1 MAKEGF
7 RRQLKQEAEQWQKE
21 GLISADL
28 FQQIADRYEFN
39 TLAPNNQNFTV
50 ILYSVAGILIG
61 LGVITFVAANWKG
74 LDRNT
79 KVFLLFSWLIHINTI
94 GFHFWQRTNRFKRI
108 GQGLLL
114 MGGLSL
120 GAVIALISQTFHL
133 SGPWYGLFLIWAV
146 GVIVMGTSLEFQT
159 LTMLGLI
166 LLGIGYIGY
175 TRYTNYSDL
184 YEKEFNL
191 IASSMPYLSIL
202 LIGLAYWLKS
212 RAVFVLVVL
221 LWIISIFENI
231 WNIKSH
237 LSWVIP
243 TVILW
248 GYDETLKLDRLGS
261 FLGERKFEPIA
272 RVISVLLGTIVLY
285 IYSFRYWIG
294 IQPKE
299 AIGLGEQLYFGL
311 MAGIS
316 FYLLVSQFFL
326 VRNNL
331 NAKLFLG
338 IIAVFSFTGLLS
350 WEETDHGLFIV
361 LINNCLLAILSIG
374 LIRIGIEQAHRR
386 NFWLGIIFL
395 CLQIMSRTFEYDT
408 DLLFKA
414 FMFGLCGIGI
424 LILGIWFERYLQ
436 NLSSEANP

>member
-61 LGVITFVAANWKG
+61 LGVITFVAANWRA

-79 KVFLLFSWLIHINTI
+79 KVFLLFSWLIGINTI
-94 GFHFWQRTNRFKRI
+94 GFHLWQRTNQFRRI

-114 MGGLSL
+114 TGGLSL
-120 GAVIALISQTFHL
+120 GAVIALISQIFHL
-133 SGPWYGLFLIWAV
+133 SGPSYGLFLIWAV
-146 GVIVMGTSLEFQT
+146 GVIVMGASLEFQT

-175 TRYTNYSDL
+175 TDYSDL
-184 YEKEFNL
+184 YGKEFNL

-243 TVILW
+243 TIILW

-311 MAGIS
+311 MIGINS
-316 FYLLVSQFFL
+316 YVLVSQFFL

-338 IIAVFSFTGLLS
+338 IIGVFSFTGLLI

-386 NFWLGIIFL
+386 NFWLGIVFL
-395 CLQIMSRTFEYDT
+395 CLQIMSRTFEYHT

-424 LILGIWFERYLQ
+424 LVLGIWFERYLQ

>member
-61 LGVITFVAANWKG
+61 LGVITFVAANWQD

-79 KVFLLFSWLIHINTI
+79 KVFLLFGWLIGINTI
-94 GFHFWQRTNRFKRI
+94 GFHLWQRTNQFRRI

-114 MGGLSL
+114 TGGLSL
-120 GAVIALISQTFHL
+120 GAVIALTSQIFNL
-133 SGPWYGLFLIWAV
+133 SGPWYGLYLIWAV
-146 GVIVMGTSLEFQT
+146 GVIVMGASLEFQT

-175 TRYTNYSDL
+175 IRYSDL
-184 YEKEFNL
+184 YGKEFNL
-191 IASSMPYLSIL
+191 ISSSMPCLSIL

-212 RAVFVLVVL
+212 RAVFVLVVF
-221 LWIISIFENI
+221 LWIISVFENI
-231 WNIKSH
+231 WNIKSY
-237 LSWVIP
+237 LAWVIP
-243 TVILW
+243 TIILW

-285 IYSFRYWIG
+285 IYSFRYSVE

-299 AIGLGEQLYFGL
+299 SIGLGEQLYFGL
-311 MAGIS
+311 MVGIS
-316 FYLLVSQFFL
+316 FYVLVSQFFL
-326 VRNNL
+326 VSNNL

-338 IIAVFSFTGLLS
+338 IIGVFTFTDLLIWKESDYGSFTVLA
-350 WEETDHGLFIV
+350 

-386 NFWLGIIFL
+386 NFWLGIVFL
-395 CLQIMSRTFEYDT
+395 CLQIISRTFEYNT

-424 LILGIWFERYLQ
+424 LVLGIWFERYLQ

>member
-61 LGVITFVAANWKG
+61 LGVITFVAANWQG

-79 KVFLLFSWLIHINTI
+79 KVFLLFSWLIGINTI
-94 GFHFWQRTNRFKRI
+94 GFHFWQRTNRFRRI

-120 GAVIALISQTFHL
+120 GAVIALISQIFNL

-146 GVIVMGTSLEFQT
+146 GVIVMGASLEFQT

-175 TRYTNYSDL
+175 NSRY
-184 YEKEFNL
+184 EEEFNL
-191 IASSMPYLSIL
+191 IANSVPYLSIL

-221 LWIISIFENI
+221 LWIISVFKNT
-231 WNIKSH
+231 WNIKSY
-237 LSWVIP
+237 LGWVIP

-248 GYDETLKLDRLGS
+248 GYDETLKLDQLGS

-272 RVISVLLGTIVLY
+272 RVISVLFGTIVLY
-285 IYSFRYWIG
+285 IYSFRRWIG
-294 IQPKE
+294 IEPNKQ
-299 AIGLGEQLYFGL
+299 IGLGEQLYFGL
-311 MAGIS
+311 MVGIS
-316 FYLLVSQFFL
+316 FYVLVSQFFL

-338 IIAVFSFTGLLS
+338 IIAVFTAVFTGLLS
-350 WEETDHGLFIV
+350 WEETDHGFFIV

-374 LIRIGIEQAHRR
+374 LIRIGIEQAHRG

-395 CLQIMSRTFEYDT
+395 CLQIMSRTFEYNPG
-408 DLLFKA
+408 LLLKA
-414 FMFGLCGIGI
+414 FMFGLCGIGV
-424 LILGIWFERYLQ
+424 LVLGIWFERYLQ

>member
-1 MAKEGF
+1 
-7 RRQLKQEAEQWQKE
+7 
-21 GLISADL
+21 
-28 FQQIADRYEFN
+28 
-39 TLAPNNQNFTV
+39 
-50 ILYSVAGILIG
+50 
-61 LGVITFVAANWKG
+61 
-74 LDRNT
+74 
-79 KVFLLFSWLIHINTI
+79 
-94 GFHFWQRTNRFKRI
+94 
-108 GQGLLL
+108 
-114 MGGLSL
+114 
-120 GAVIALISQTFHL
+120 
-133 SGPWYGLFLIWAV
+133 
-146 GVIVMGTSLEFQT
+146 
-159 LTMLGLI
+159 
-166 LLGIGYIGY
+166 
-175 TRYTNYSDL
+175 
-184 YEKEFNL
+184 
-191 IASSMPYLSIL
+191 
-202 LIGLAYWLKS
+202 
-212 RAVFVLVVL
+212 
-221 LWIISIFENI
+221 
-231 WNIKSH
+231 
-237 LSWVIP
+237 
-243 TVILW
+243 
-248 GYDETLKLDRLGS
+248 
-261 FLGERKFEPIA
+261 
-272 RVISVLLGTIVLY
+272 LLGTIVLY

-424 LILGIWFERYLQ
+424 LVLGIWFERYLQ